1 MSMGHGAWEKFFI
14 RASEFKSV
22 WCHPCIRV
30 QNPCGAEKLVCKINL
45 EFRLQQVEF
54 SAMILYLWV
63 TIS

>member
-1 MSMGHGAWEKFFI
+1 MGMGHG
-14 RASEFKSV
+14 KSFSSV
-22 WCHPCIRV
+22 HPSS
-30 QNPCGAEKLVCKINL
+30 NPCGAEKLVCKINL